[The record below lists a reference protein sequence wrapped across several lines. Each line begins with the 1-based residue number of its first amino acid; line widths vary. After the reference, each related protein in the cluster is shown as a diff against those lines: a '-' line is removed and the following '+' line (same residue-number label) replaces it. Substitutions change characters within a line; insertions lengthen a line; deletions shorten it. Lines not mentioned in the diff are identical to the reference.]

1 MTRTVF
7 VSNGEAKYIQYIS
20 LGRHLLRGDE
30 PVHLGGGDAGPNPYE
45 LLLTAL
51 GACTGKTVRMYADR
65 KNWPLKR
72 VDVTLS
78 YERVHAEDSAASNG
92 ESVMVDAIEV
102 ELSLIGALSLRSNAR
117 D

>member
-20 LGRHLLRGDE
+20 VAVIYCGDE

-51 GACTGKTVRMYADR
+51 GACTGITVRMYADR

-102 ELSLIGALSLRSNAR
+102 ELSLIG
-117 D
+117 DP

>member
-20 LGRHLLRGDE
+20 VGRHLLRGGE

-51 GACTGKTVRMYADR
+51 SACTGITVRMYADP

-72 VDVTLS
+72 VDVTTLIRES
-78 YERVHAEDSAASNG
+78 SFAGKAAS
-92 ESVMVDAIEV
+92 M
-102 ELSLIGALSLRSNAR
+102 SLA
-117 D
+117 